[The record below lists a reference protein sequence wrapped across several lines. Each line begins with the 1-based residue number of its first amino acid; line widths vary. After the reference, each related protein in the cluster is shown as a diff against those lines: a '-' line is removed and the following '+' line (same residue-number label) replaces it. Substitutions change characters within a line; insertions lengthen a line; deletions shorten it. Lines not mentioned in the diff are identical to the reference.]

1 MESKTTPDRLKWLTM
16 INGAKS
22 ANQQKMWQEAIDFAT
37 PLTTSAAD
45 KETQN
50 EAWFEIGQARMGLKQ
65 EDGAIEAW
73 QRASVS
79 TGKTGAHARVMK
91 GDMLFKQK
99 RFDEA
104 IDEFKL
110 VFYGY
115 GGTESAPEVRSLQ
128 AYAVY
133 EAARCSYVR
142 ISEAS
147 ERMKPQLVKDSIQHF
162 TYLIE
167 NYPNQSLAKDARK
180 QLETLKTVLSG
191 N

>member
-1 MESKTTPDRLKWLTM
+1 M
-16 INGAKS
+16 
-22 ANQQKMWQEAIDFAT
+22 
-37 PLTTSAAD
+37 
-45 KETQN
+45 
-50 EAWFEIGQARMGLKQ
+50 
-65 EDGAIEAW
+65 
-73 QRASVS
+73 ASGG

-91 GDMLFKQK
+91 GDLLFKQK

-115 GGTESAPEVRSLQ
+115 GGTESAPEIRSLQ

-133 EAARCSYVR
+133 ESARCSYVR

-147 ERMKPQLVKDSIQHF
+147 DRMKPKLVKDAMNHF

-167 NYPNQSLAKDARK
+167 NYPNQNLAKDAQK
-180 QLETLKTVLSG
+180 QLEKLKKVQINPSNVLRQLK
-191 N
+191 

>member
-1 MESKTTPDRLKWLTM
+1 M

-22 ANQQKMWQEAIDFAT
+22 ANQQKLWQQAIDFAM
-37 PLTTSAAD
+37 PLTSTSAD

-50 EAWFEIGQARMGLKQ
+50 EAWFEIGQARMGLKR
-65 EDGAIEAW
+65 EAGAIDAW
-73 QRASVS
+73 QRASAS

-115 GGTESAPEVRSLQ
+115 GGTESAPEIRSLQ

-133 EAARCSYVR
+133 ESARCSYVR
-142 ISEAS
+142 VSEAS
-147 ERMKPQLVKDSIQHF
+147 DRMKPQLVKDAIDRF

-167 NYPNQSLAKDARK
+167 NYPNQPLAKDAQK
-180 QLETLKTVLSG
+180 QLEILKQVEINPTNALR
-191 N
+191 

>member
-1 MESKTTPDRLKWLTM
+1 
-16 INGAKS
+16 
-22 ANQQKMWQEAIDFAT
+22 
-37 PLTTSAAD
+37 
-45 KETQN
+45 
-50 EAWFEIGQARMGLKQ
+50 MGLKQ
-65 EDGAIEAW
+65 EEGAIDAW

-79 TGKTGAHARVMK
+79 TGKIGAHARVMK

-115 GGTESAPEVRSLQ
+115 GGTESPPEIRSLQ

-133 EAARCSYVR
+133 ESARCSYVR

-147 ERMKPQLVKDSIQHF
+147 DRMKPQLVKDAIERFS
-162 TYLIE
+162 YLVK
-167 NYPNQSLAKDARK
+167 NYPDQSLAKDAQK
-180 QLETLKTVLSG
+180 QLETLKNFEITQSNSLR
-191 N
+191 